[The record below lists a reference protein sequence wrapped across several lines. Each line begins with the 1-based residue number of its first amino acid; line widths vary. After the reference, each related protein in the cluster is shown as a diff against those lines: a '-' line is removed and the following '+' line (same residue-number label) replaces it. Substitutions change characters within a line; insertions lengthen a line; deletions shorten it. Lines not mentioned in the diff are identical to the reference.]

1 MRGSENAGSP
11 LKRREK
17 MNYNDY
23 IQFVK
28 ERAGFKSDDAAKK
41 AIHAVLEA
49 LGQRITIGQAEDV
62 AAALP
67 SELRPYLMQTPAA
80 EPFDLNVF
88 LEKIGAKEGVNTAAA
103 GEHARAVLS
112 VLAEWI
118 PRAELRDTLAQIPN
132 DMRSLFVWIKKAA

>member
-1 MRGSENAGSP
+1 
-11 LKRREK
+11 

-28 ERAGFKSDDAAKK
+28 ERGGIRSDDAAKK
-41 AIHAVLEA
+41 AIESVLEV

-67 SELRPYLMQTPAA
+67 VELRPYVMQTPDA
-80 EPFDLNVF
+80 EPFNVTEF
-88 LEKIGAKEGVNTAAA
+88 LKRVSEKEGVAGKTA
-103 GEHARAVLS
+103 EDHARAVLS

-132 DMRSLFVWIKKAA
+132 DMRNLFAQIKKAA